1 MAVFNDA
8 NLNKAYQDIYGQLQG
23 SGGYTPLSMPE
34 QTLDSITEQLAGTL
48 RPQYEQAISKLYG
61 LTKEQKARIDVDA
74 ASRGMTSS
82 SMVTDL
88 KNRAM
93 NSLSE
98 QVRGIETDYAAQ
110 LANDALNQYQK
121 YIGDKLALDQYNQ
134 KLQMQLGD
142 DAYGRVMQ
150 QLSAGLISPKGKGGR
165 GGGGGNDLPIE
176 IPPVG
181 ANDEYLKALK
191 AENDELRGYLGAD
204 GLGRNRELQLRE
216 PEPVAIPTGVM
227 PKTTAGGGNKSKP
240 SFVNLTSESQ
250 MNWRK

>member
-8 NLNKAYQDIYGQLQG
+8 NLNKAYQDIYSQLQG

-98 QVRGIETDYAAQ
+98 QIRGIETDYAAQ
-110 LANDALNQYQK
+110 LANDALNQYQN
-121 YIGDKLALDQYNQ
+121 YLGDKLALDQYNQ
-134 KLQMQLGD
+134 KLARELGD
-142 DAYGRVMQ
+142 DALARTMQ
-150 QLSAGLISPKGKGGR
+150 QLSAGLVKPVGKGGK
-165 GGGGGNDLPIE
+165 GGGDGYNPADEIGGIE
-176 IPPVG
+176 I
-181 ANDEYLKALK
+181 NDEYLRALQ
-191 AENDELRGYLGAD
+191 AENDDLRGRLEG
-204 GLGRNRELQLRE
+204 NREFQLRE
-216 PEPVAIPTGVM
+216 NPKPIM
-227 PKTTAGGGNKSKP
+227 PKTTAGGGITAPKA
-240 SFVNLTSESQ
+240 FANLTSTS
-250 MNWRK
+250 NWR